1 MIYANHLDSNLNNTM
16 SRKEQ
21 IKLSLRQRLAKLI
34 NYFLKGLLVVLP
46 FAITYSIIKS
56 IVISLDTFVDVGVPA
71 VGFLIVIVSVTILG
85 WIGSSILTKPLFS
98 LVDDIL
104 SRIPFV
110 KIIYTSVKDFMEAFV
125 GDKKKFNNPV
135 LVKMGDG
142 LYKPGF
148 ITQEDLTALKLPG
161 MVAVYCPHSYAFSG
175 NLFLVE
181 KDKVKPMEGNST
193 DTMKF
198 IVSGGV
204 TSID

>member
-1 MIYANHLDSNLNNTM
+1 MICANHLGSNSNKTM
-16 SRKEQ
+16 STKEK
-21 IKLSLRQRLAKLI
+21 IKVSLRQRLTKLI

-56 IVISLDTFVDVGVPA
+56 IVISLDQFVDVGVPA
-71 VGFLIVIVSVTILG
+71 VGFLLVIVSVTILG
-85 WIGSSILTKPLFS
+85 WIGSSILTKPLFG
-98 LVDDIL
+98 LMDDIL
-104 SRIPFV
+104 SHIPFV

-135 LVKMGDG
+135 LIKLSDG
-142 LYKPGF
+142 VYKPGF
-148 ITQEDLTALKLPG
+148 VTQEDLSALHLPG

-181 KDKVKPMEGNST
+181 KDKVKQMEGNST

>member
-1 MIYANHLDSNLNNTM
+1 M
-16 SRKEQ
+16 STKEN
-21 IKLSLRQRLAKLI
+21 IKISLKQRLTKLI

-56 IVISLDTFVDVGVPA
+56 IVISLDKFVDVGVPA
-71 VGFLIVIVSVTILG
+71 VGFLIVIVSVTVLG
-85 WIGSSILTKPLFS
+85 WIGSSILTKPLFG
-98 LVDDIL
+98 LLDDIL
-104 SRIPFV
+104 SHIPFV

-135 LVKMGDG
+135 LIKWSEGV
-142 LYKPGF
+142 YKPGF
-148 ITQEDLTALKLPG
+148 VTQDDLSALNLPG
-161 MVAVYCPHSYAFSG
+161 LVAVYCPHSYAFSG

-181 KDKVKPMEGNST
+181 KDRVKPMEGNST

-204 TSID
+204 TSIE

>member
-1 MIYANHLDSNLNNTM
+1 M
-16 SRKEQ
+16 STKEN
-21 IKLSLRQRLAKLI
+21 IKISLKQRLTKLI

-56 IVISLDTFVDVGVPA
+56 IVISLDKFVDVGVPA
-71 VGFLIVIVSVTILG
+71 VGFLIVIVSVTVLG
-85 WIGSSILTKPLFS
+85 WIGSSILTKPLFG
-98 LVDDIL
+98 LLDDIL
-104 SRIPFV
+104 SHIPFV

-135 LVKMGDG
+135 LIKWSDG
-142 LYKPGF
+142 VYKPGF
-148 ITQEDLTALKLPG
+148 VTQDDLSALNLPG
-161 MVAVYCPHSYAFSG
+161 LVAVYCPHSYAFSG

-181 KDKVKPMEGNST
+181 KDRVKPMEGNST

-204 TSID
+204 TSIE